1 MSILE
6 RLMETAGYF
15 NQALLKDS
23 AIAITDLNQYLYYM
37 PGTKLNHR
45 VKAGDPIKEGT
56 LAAQAMKSGKQQV
69 AVMDSQLFGFPYI
82 GTATPVFDE
91 TGKRVIGCIFI
102 GENTETQEMIKA
114 NTEAIADNMIAV
126 NEKTQMISGKMQEL
140 RALQTMLMN
149 RLETF
154 DEELKGI
161 EAFSKIIGGIA
172 KQTNM
177 LGINAA
183 IESARLGE
191 AGRGFAVVADEIGK
205 LAKRSQ
211 ESVTSITET
220 TEHVQQN
227 SQTIVG
233 EMSTIGTITHE
244 MDEILSK
251 VAEDIEQASGMLQE
265 LSSMSQIE

>member
-6 RLMETAGYF
+6 KLVETAGYF
-15 NQALLKDS
+15 NQALLKDT

-37 PGTKLNHR
+37 PGKKLNHR

-56 LAAQAMKSGKQQV
+56 LASRAMKAGVQQV

-82 GTATPVFDE
+82 GTATPIFDE
-91 TGKRVIGCIFI
+91 SGRTVIGCIFF
-102 GENTETQEMIKA
+102 GENTETQEMIRS

-126 NEKTQMISGKMQEL
+126 NEKTQMISGKMEGL
-140 RALQTMLMN
+140 RDLQAGLMN
-149 RLETF
+149 RLEKF
-154 DEELKGI
+154 DDELKGI

-191 AGRGFAVVADEIGK
+191 AGRGFAVVAEEIGK

-211 ESVTSITET
+211 DSVASINET
-220 TEHVQQN
+220 TVQVQQN
-227 SQTIVG
+227 SQEIVG
-233 EMSTIGTITHE
+233 EMDNIGTITLE
-244 MDEILSK
+244 IGEILRK
-251 VAEDIEQASGMLQE
+251 VAEDIEQASGMLEE
-265 LSSMSQIE
+265 LSSMSQFD

>member
-6 RLMETAGYF
+6 KLVETAGYF
-15 NQALLKDS
+15 NQALLKDT

-37 PGTKLNHR
+37 PGKKLNHR

-56 LAAQAMKSGKQQV
+56 LASRAMKSGVQQV
-69 AVMDSQLFGFPYI
+69 AVMDSALFGFPYI
-82 GTATPVFDE
+82 GTATPIFDE
-91 TGKRVIGCIFI
+91 SGRTVIGCIFF
-102 GENTETQEMIKA
+102 GENTETQEMIRS

-126 NEKTQMISGKMQEL
+126 NEKTQVISGKMEGLRSLQEG
-140 RALQTMLMN
+140 LMN
-149 RLETF
+149 RLEKF

-191 AGRGFAVVADEIGK
+191 AGRGFAVVAEEIGK

-211 ESVTSITET
+211 DSVASINET
-220 TEHVQQN
+220 TAHVQQN
-227 SQTIVG
+227 SQEIVG
-233 EMSTIGTITHE
+233 EMDNIGTITLE
-244 MDEILSK
+244 IGEILRR
-251 VAEDIEQASGMLQE
+251 VAVDIEQASGMLEE
-265 LSSMSQIE
+265 LSSMSQFE